1 MKVQTWGLVDHET
14 KAPYEAQAPSITVE
28 ATEAEVENHGG
39 CGFSVGA
46 IDVKRADG
54 KVSRFWVSLRRNNQ
68 GRIQAEITANRRNDQ
83 TRKRVTGVWLDYEA
97 RSRGEA

>member
-1 MKVQTWGLVDHET
+1 MQTWGLVEHET

-39 CGFSVGA
+39 YGFSVGA

-54 KVSRFWVSLRRNNQ
+54 KVARFWVTLYRTNK
-68 GRIQAEITANRRNDQ
+68 GRIQAEIRANRHNDE
-83 TRKRVTGVWLDYEA
+83 TSKRVTGVWLDYEA